1 MSDSSFTRKRLRIT
15 FLIKGSTSAEDSRVT
30 VTDLRVSCQVVNAGL
45 EGGVM
50 CSLRIEGMNISHM
63 NRLSMVQA
71 GIVAQNANTVTV
83 EACDTDDNVWKM
95 VFYGSVVGAF
105 ADFNSAPNTA
115 FIVTAQTMAQPST
128 MPITPTAFKG
138 SVAVADIMKAI
149 ADKVGLSFQNNG
161 VTAVMN
167 GSITLNGS
175 GADQMQAISQA
186 SRVSYIVA
194 TNVLS
199 IWPATGPTRKV
210 PQVTISADTGMIGY
224 PAYAQYG
231 VTIRTLF
238 NSAIGFQSVIKLDSK
253 YAPAAWVNEMGQLNQ
268 LGGNNI
274 FPPSNGIWVAYRV
287 QHDLQSE
294 IPGGEWTTYIEA
306 QRQDLAGSTVF
317 VK

>member
-1 MSDSSFTRKRLRIT
+1 MSDGSFTHKRLRVT
-15 FLIKGSTSAEDSRVT
+15 FNIQNSSALVLTDMRVA
-30 VTDLRVSCQVVNAGL
+30 CQVVNAGL

-50 CSLRIEGMNISHM
+50 CSLRLEGMNLTHM

-71 GIVAQNANTVTV
+71 GVIAQSPNTVTV
-83 EACDTDDNVWKM
+83 EACDTGDNVWKM
-95 VFYGSVVGAF
+95 VFSGGVIEAF

-115 FIVTAQTMAQPST
+115 FVVSALSMSILSAA
-128 MPITPTAFKG
+128 PIDPTSFQG
-138 SVAVADIMKAI
+138 SVSVSDIMKAI
-149 ADKVGLSFQNNG
+149 ADKAGLSFQNNG
-161 VTAVMN
+161 VTAIMN
-167 GSITLNGS
+167 GSVTLNGS
-175 GADQMQAISQA
+175 AADQIQAISQA

-199 IWPATGPTRKV
+199 IWPATGPTSKA

-231 VTIRTLF
+231 VTLRTLF

-317 VK
+317 AK

>member
-1 MSDSSFTRKRLRIT
+1 MSDSSFTRKRLRVK
-15 FLIKGSTSAEDSRVT
+15 FLIKGNTEDST
-30 VTDLRVSCQVVNAGL
+30 LTLTDLRVACQVVNAGL

-50 CSLRIEGMNISHM
+50 CSLRIEGVNLNHM

-71 GIVAQNANTVTV
+71 GVVAQNANTVTV
-83 EACDTDDNVWKM
+83 EACDTGDDVWKL
-95 VFYGSVVGAF
+95 VFSGGVVEAF
-105 ADFNSAPNTA
+105 ADFNGAPNTA
-115 FIVTAQTMAQPST
+115 FMVTAQSMSIPAA
-128 MPITPTAFKG
+128 MPISATSFKG

-149 ADKVGLSFQNNG
+149 AEKVGLSFQNNG

-175 GADQMQAISQA
+175 GADQMQAIAQA
-186 SRVSYIVA
+186 AQITYIVA

-199 IWPATGPTRKV
+199 IWPATGPTSTTA
-210 PQVTISADTGMIGY
+210 QVTISSETGMIGY

-231 VTIRTLF
+231 VTLRTLF
-238 NSAIGFQSVIKLDSK
+238 NSAIGFQSVLKLESE
-253 YAPAAWVNEMGQLNQ
+253 YAPAAWVNELGQLNQ
-268 LGGNNI
+268 LGGSNI

-306 QRQDLAGSTVF
+306 QRQDLAKGTVF
-317 VK
+317 AR